1 MIIRLVHLIALS
13 FLIGILF
20 LISVSEAKGV
30 FTAYGQSM
38 VLSEAKSRECPGP
51 VPGLS
56 MTIITPPCNSK
67 KQSTEIVADRTSQ
80 RIQVPKE
87 DNLRI
92 QLLPQSF
99 MTNDT
104 NDKRSFVRNI
114 VYDNID
120 SLIYDSTDQRAI
132 VKDIADRVDP
142 EGSLSKI
149 INATSSAGAIVEYNP
164 TLRGEKVSAT
174 CLPSSGSMLPIGN
187 NSITC
192 NAIDKQGTMV
202 MQRFVITVAA
212 DRTPPRIQVPNHNLI
227 VANATNARGSVVDYN
242 VSATDNVATNI
253 HPICQPI
260 ASGQVFPIGNTTI
273 VCTAKDN
280 SNNTAK
286 SSFVVVIADRTPP
299 RIQVP
304 NHNLIVAN
312 ATNARG
318 SVVDYNVSATDNVAT
333 NIHPI
338 CQPIASGQV
347 FPIGNTTIVC
357 TAKDNSNNTAKSSFV
372 VVIADRTPPRIQVPN
387 HNLIVANATNARG
400 SVVDYNVSATDNVAT
415 NIHPICQPIASGQV
429 FPIGN
434 TTIVCTAKDNSNNTA
449 KSSFVVVIADRTPP
463 RIQVPNHNLIV
474 ANATNARGSVVDYN
488 VSATDNVATNIHPI
502 CQPIAS
508 GQVFPIGNTTIVCTV
523 KDNSNNTAKSSFI
536 VVIADRTPPRIQV
549 PNHNLIVANATNAR
563 GSVVDYNVS
572 ATDNVATNIHPICQ
586 PIASGQVFPIG
597 NTTIV
602 CTVKDNSNNTA
613 KSSFVVVI
621 ADRTPPRIQVPNHN
635 LIVANATNARGS
647 VVDYNVSAT
656 DNVATNIH
664 PICQPIA
671 SGQVFPIGNTTIV
684 CTAKDNSNNTAKSS
698 FVVVV
703 KNKEVVST
711 RSNGLILAIILI
723 IVAGA
728 IAAAIFIYRRSRQE
742 KYSI

>member
-20 LISVSEAKGV
+20 LISVSEARGV

-51 VPGLS
+51 VPGSS
-56 MTIITPPCNSK
+56 MTIITPTCNSK
-67 KQSTEIVADRTSQ
+67 KQSTEIVADRTPQ

-114 VYDNID
+114 VYDRID
-120 SLIYDSTDQRAI
+120 YLIYDSTDQRAI

-149 INATSSAGAIVEYNP
+149 INATSSAGAIVKYNP

-174 CLPSSGSMLPIGN
+174 CLPSSGSMFPIGN
-187 NSITC
+187 NSIKCT
-192 NAIDKQGTMV
+192 AIDKQGTMV

-508 GQVFPIGNTTIVCTV
+508 GQVFPIGNTTIVCTA
-523 KDNSNNTAKSSFI
+523 KDNSNNTAKSSFV

-602 CTVKDNSNNTA
+602 CTAKDNSNNTA

-723 IVAGA
+723 IIAGA